1 MRKMIISLAALLLS
15 ACGGQDYPMTASE
28 AFNSLSSIGNTP
40 GMDSLPGGLNPVS
53 ASFEAIPGDNAVVWK
68 FTHDGEDLGKIVAK
82 VDPNGSAST
91 VTVYYVDGAAPG
103 DHWRNDA
110 ARRLIKGQIQ
120 RLAVEAVDAKL
131 TNRPFD
137 QELKRDVDVQVTMA
151 SVGSIMNDASKSMD
165 EAAARF
171 HEYDKEQ
178 EVSHAQSEAAR
189 ASRDVGKPMTDL
201 SGGSSSR

>member
-1 MRKMIISLAALLLS
+1 MRKMIIGLAALLLS

-28 AFNSLSSIGNTP
+28 AFNSLSSIGTTP
-40 GMDSLPGGLNPVS
+40 GMDSLPGGLSPVN
-53 ASFEAIPGDNAVVWK
+53 ASFESIPGDNAVVWK
-68 FTHDGEDLGKIVAK
+68 FTHEGEDIGKIIAK

-91 VTVYYVDGAAPG
+91 VTVYYVDGSAPG
-103 DHWRNDA
+103 DHWRNEA

-137 QELKRDVDVQVTMA
+137 EALKKDVDIQVTMA
-151 SVGSIMNDASKSMD
+151 SVGSVMEDASKSMD

-171 HEYDKEQ
+171 HENDRER
-178 EVSHAQSEAAR
+178 EVSQAQSEAAR
-189 ASRDVGKPMTDL
+189 ASRAVGRPMTDL
-201 SGGSSSR
+201 SGSSSR